1 MKKLSKTK
9 EHPLTAFRKANEAR
23 DAGFKKS
30 LPKAGLGE
38 IVKTVAKYAKPAY
51 NAAKSAMGYAK
62 PVVKKVTDTVKKAK
76 TTSYANK
83 TAGLKRSE
91 DWEAFHQ
98 NEYAKKVG
106 KRVIGTI
113 AGGAVIGSGLSDTSN
128 NTKVNTNSAGT
139 KTVVHTGANGKKYV
153 KVTDKDGKTFNKVMN
168 KKTGGMVT
176 KYQSTGEVN
185 ESSKPVRT
193 SAKPTVARPTGIK
206 VNGVMQP
213 IKYVKPTV
221 AIRVR
226 TSKPTVAEPVR
237 PSKPV
242 RPPVVTDNPMAGFEK
257 INKPRPVGKYENA
270 VEKPWDNAAD
280 RIAIAK
286 RDAVKK
292 PSPPTSNKIN
302 ADKIK
307 PSPAELAKIKA
318 IKIKAIKSK
327 AVASTK
333 PVNKPKLKPALS
345 TVDKIKL
352 GLLSPT
358 RTIMEMYKKKG
369 GAVKTKK

>member
-9 EHPLTAFRKANEAR
+9 EHPLTTFRKTNEAR
-23 DAGFKKS
+23 QAVVKKS
-30 LPKAGLGE
+30 LPKAGLGA
-38 IVKTVAKYAKPAY
+38 IVRGLAKAIKPAT
-51 NAAKSAMGYAK
+51 K
-62 PVVKKVTDTVKKAK
+62 VVKSTSGTPGFAENAK
-76 TTSYANK
+76 FLGKNIGGGGLIGAGIG
-83 TAGLKRSE
+83 AGLTK
-91 DWEAFHQ
+91 
-98 NEYAKKVG
+98 
-106 KRVIGTI
+106 
-113 AGGAVIGSGLSDTSN
+113 GAELSNKSD

-176 KYQSTGEVN
+176 KYQSKGEVN

-193 SAKPTVARPTGIK
+193 YAKPTVAIP
-206 VNGVMQP
+206 
-213 IKYVKPTV
+213 
-221 AIRVR
+221 VR
-226 TSKPTVAEPVR
+226 TSKPVR
-237 PSKPV
+237 TSNSYVK
-242 RPPVVTDNPMAGFEK
+242 PPVVTNNPMAGFEK

-270 VEKPWDNAAD
+270 VENSYA
-280 RIAIAK
+280 
-286 RDAVKK
+286 K
-292 PSPPTSNKIN
+292 PSPPK
-302 ADKIK
+302 AD
-307 PSPAELAKIKA
+307 
-318 IKIKAIKSK
+318 KIKAIKSK

>member
-9 EHPLTAFRKANEAR
+9 EHPLTTFRKANEAR

-30 LPKAGLGE
+30 LPKAGLGT
-38 IVKTVAKYAKPAY
+38 IVKGLAKAYKAIKPATKVI
-51 NAAKSAMGYAK
+51 KSTSRTPDVAGD
-62 PVVKKVTDTVKKAK
+62 VKFFGKNIGGGGLIGAGIG
-76 TTSYANK
+76 
-83 TAGLKRSE
+83 AGLTK
-91 DWEAFHQ
+91 
-98 NEYAKKVG
+98 
-106 KRVIGTI
+106 
-113 AGGAVIGSGLSDTSN
+113 GAELSNKSD
-128 NTKVNTNSAGT
+128 NTKVNYNLSTGT

-176 KYQSTGEVN
+176 KYQSKGQVN
-185 ESSKPVRT
+185 ESSKLT
-193 SAKPTVARPTGIK
+193 
-206 VNGVMQP
+206 
-213 IKYVKPTV
+213 YVKPTV
-221 AIRVR
+221 A
-226 TSKPTVAEPVR
+226 
-237 PSKPV
+237 KPV
-242 RPPVVTDNPMAGFEK
+242 RPAIPVRLPVVTDNPMAGFEK

-270 VEKPWDNAAD
+270 VENSY
-280 RIAIAK
+280 
-286 RDAVKK
+286 AVKK
-292 PSPPTSNKIN
+292 PSPPTSNKTPPTSNKIN

-333 PVNKPKLKPALS
+333 PVNKPKLKPTLS

-352 GLLSPT
+352 GLLFPT
-358 RTIMEMYKKKG
+358 RAIMEMNKKKG

>member
-9 EHPLTAFRKANEAR
+9 EHPLTTFRKANEAR

-30 LPKAGLGE
+30 LPKAGLGT
-38 IVKTVAKYAKPAY
+38 IVKGLAKAYKAIKPATKVI
-51 NAAKSAMGYAK
+51 KSTSRTRDVAGD
-62 PVVKKVTDTVKKAK
+62 VKFFGKNIGGGGLIGAGIG
-76 TTSYANK
+76 
-83 TAGLKRSE
+83 AGLTK
-91 DWEAFHQ
+91 
-98 NEYAKKVG
+98 
-106 KRVIGTI
+106 
-113 AGGAVIGSGLSDTSN
+113 GAELSNKSD
-128 NTKVNTNSAGT
+128 NTKVNYNLSTGT

-221 AIRVR
+221 A
-226 TSKPTVAEPVR
+226 
-237 PSKPV
+237 KPV
-242 RPPVVTDNPMAGFEK
+242 RPAIPVRLPVVTDNPMAGFEK

-333 PVNKPKLKPALS
+333 PVNKPKLKPTLS

-352 GLLSPT
+352 GLLFPT
-358 RTIMEMYKKKG
+358 RAIMEMNKKKG